1 MGGQQVRTIDLK
13 RAEFQIT
20 LKWAVYSLKRWT
32 SMRKCAVLT
41 QGSCVQKPAQWL
53 KFN

>member
-1 MGGQQVRTIDLK
+1 VRTIGLK

-20 LKWAVYSLKRWT
+20 LKWAVYNLKRWT
-32 SMRKCAVLT
+32 SMRNCAVLT
-41 QGSCVQKPAQWL
+41 QGSCVQKPTRPP